1 MYFKKLYNGIID
13 NEKIAEMV
21 ILEIDM
27 QSEVWRNDGL
37 EDTPNYEDLQMI
49 RGDLMNMPEY
59 PYQLKLHTTAEDLYK
74 HNIIENIEDNAL
86 RNWMESLQ

>member
-27 QSEVWRNDGL
+27 QSEGLYRNGL

-49 RGDLMNMPEY
+49 RGDLINIPEY
-59 PYQLKLHTTAEDLYK
+59 PYQLKLHTSAEDLYK
-74 HNIIENIEDNAL
+74 HNIIENIEDNAF
-86 RNWMESLQ
+86 RNWLCN